1 MNNRTKG
8 ERRYYIGFCMRTL
21 LVVVMVVGAY
31 LAGHRTGFHTGYSK
45 AAAEYG
51 GESFYGSYDVSD
63 LVIPLKDGRE
73 ERTPVP
79 SESISDLNP

>member
-1 MNNRTKG
+1 MCNDETAPA
-8 ERRYYIGFCMRTL
+8 RRHHIRFCMRTL
-21 LVVVMVVGAY
+21 FVVVTVIGAY
-31 LAGHRTGFHTGYSK
+31 LAGHRTGFYTGYSK

-63 LVIPLKDGRE
+63 LVVPLPKERE
-73 ERTPVP
+73 KP